1 MQVKICGLCRQQE
14 AVYANAAQPDYAG
27 FVFWDKSRRYVTRE
41 KAAQLKEKLD
51 SSIQAVGVFVD
62 EQPDAILQ
70 LFSDGIMD
78 IAQLHGAET
87 EEEIAWLKKK
97 SGRPVWKA
105 VVVKSAA
112 DVERWR
118 LSQADM
124 LLFDGGRG
132 EGRPFLWEYLSGC
145 DRPFFLAGG
154 MSPERLK
161 GIKRHPFLAGID
173 VSSGV
178 ETDGKKDREKMCRFV
193 QQVRGL
199 V

>member
-1 MQVKICGLCRQQE
+1 MQVKICGLCRQQD

-27 FVFWDKSRRYVTRE
+27 FVFWNQSRRYVTRE

-51 SSIQAVGVFVD
+51 SRIQAVGVFVD
-62 EQPDAILQ
+62 EPPDAILQ

-87 EEEIAWLKKK
+87 EEEIVWLKKK

-161 GIKRHPFLAGID
+161 GIQRHPFLAGID